1 MPLFTRLKEMFD
13 SEEHAS
19 NLFITIGLSLFVA
32 AIWFGSFHHN
42 LIMHWLSENVLLHGW
57 LIGWLVLAVAVIP
70 LIILRRGF
78 SCCREE
84 SAGHHEQA
92 FKGARHV
99 SSFAGVLAWVDTL
112 GKNSLRR
119 GRR

>member
-1 MPLFTRLKEMFD
+1 MPLFSRLKGVFN
-13 SEEHAS
+13 SEEHTS
-19 NLFITIGLSLFVA
+19 NIFIATGLSLFVA

-42 LIMHWLSENVLLHGW
+42 AILYWLSENILFHGW
-57 LIGWLVLAVAVIP
+57 LIGWLVLVVAVVP
-70 LIILRRGF
+70 LIILKRGF

-84 SAGHHEQA
+84 SAEHHEQS

-99 SSFAGVLAWVDTL
+99 SSFAGVLGWIDAL
-112 GKNSLRR
+112 GKNSSRR